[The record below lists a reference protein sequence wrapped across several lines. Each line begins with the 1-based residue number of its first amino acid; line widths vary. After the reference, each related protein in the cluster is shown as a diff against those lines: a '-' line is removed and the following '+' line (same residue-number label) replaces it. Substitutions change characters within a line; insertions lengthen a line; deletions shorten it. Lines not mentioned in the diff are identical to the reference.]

1 MTAGATE
8 LPFSILQVLVHS
20 PSLDK
25 KPLENR
31 KYASFTC
38 IFTGLSTL
46 VGSKEEEQKRKEG
59 GREESD
65 K

>member
-46 VGSKEEEQKRKEG
+46 VGSKEEE
-59 GREESD
+59 
-65 K
+65 